1 MTVPDELLPQYDL
14 DHRKGRPNRYA
25 GQIDW
30 SQDVVLV
37 DDEAGLDAGSTTTL
51 DDRDEYPEVTQ
62 ADVNRA
68 TFRVGLKAPTPS
80 MADNELAAVIKSEGN
95 ENR

>member
-1 MTVPDELLPQYDL
+1 MMIPDDLLPEYDL
-14 DHRKGRPNRYA
+14 DYGKGRPNRYA

-37 DDEAGLDAGSTTTL
+37 DDEPGLDLGSTVTL

-62 ADVNRA
+62 ADLDRA
-68 TFRVGLKAPTPS
+68 TFRIGLKKPLPS
-80 MADNELAAVIKSEGN
+80 ASDGGQSPSSDD
-95 ENR
+95 

>member
-1 MTVPDELLPQYDL
+1 MTIPDELIPEYDL
-14 DHRKGRPNRYA
+14 EYRKGRPNRYA
-25 GQIDW
+25 GKIDK
-30 SQDVVLV
+30 SQDVIVL
-37 DDEAGLDAGSTTTL
+37 DGEAGLDVGPTATL

-68 TFRVGLKAPTPS
+68 TFRVGLMAPTPS